1 MTRMSLHLAA
11 HGKAALSAL
20 FGVAAL
26 AASLAV
32 SGQAVAQGQPVRGGT
47 LSMILNPEP
56 PVLVTGVNSAS
67 PVAGISPKMFEG
79 LVTYAP
85 DFKMVPQLATSWE
98 QSADGK
104 TVTFKLRPNVKWHDG
119 KPFTSADVQ
128 YSFMEILKKVH
139 SRGKATFLY
148 LTAVDTPDPLTAI
161 LRFSEP
167 SPYAMRALA
176 GLESPMMPKHIYEGS
191 DPLKNPANVN
201 PIGTGP
207 FKFKEW
213 VRGNYIMLERNPDY
227 WDAGKPYLDALI
239 FRIIPDGSARAVAL
253 ESGAVQY
260 GSQYVVPL
268 NDVARLAKLPHLNVT
283 TAGYE
288 YNTSVNYMEFNL
300 RRPYLQD
307 RRVRQ
312 AIAHTINTDFLVK
325 NVWFGYAT
333 KATSPVTDKQKD
345 FHTANIPQYPYDLK
359 KAEALL
365 DAAGY
370 KKGADGIRFKLTIDW
385 SPSGE
390 MFRQTA
396 ELLRQGLS
404 RVGIAAE
411 IRNADSPTYLRRVW
425 TDNDFDI
432 NIYSASNIAD
442 PVIGIQRFYWSKS
455 IQKGVTY
462 SNGSGYN
469 NPEMDKI
476 LQAAQ
481 VENDPAKRRKLYED
495 MQRLIMT
502 DLPNMGLVYIQWFT
516 IHDKKVK
523 NLNTTGLGPYENF
536 ADVYMEK

>member
-1 MTRMSLHLAA
+1 MTSTALRLARP
-11 HGKAALSAL
+11 GKVLGAFLGL
-20 FGVAAL
+20 AAL
-26 AASLAV
+26 AAGLSAAT
-32 SGQAVAQGQPVRGGT
+32 SAFAQGQPVRGGT

-67 PVAGISPKMFEG
+67 PVAGVSPKMFEG

-176 GLESPMMPKHIYEGS
+176 GMESPMMPKHIYEGS
-191 DPLKNPANVN
+191 DPQKNPANVN

-260 GSQYVVPL
+260 GTQYIVPL

-288 YNTSVNYMEFNL
+288 YNTSVNYMEYNL

-345 FHTANIPQYPYDLK
+345 FHTSNIPQYPYDLK

-365 DAAGY
+365 DEAGY

-404 RVGIAAE
+404 RIGIAAE

-432 NIYSASNIAD
+432 NIFSASNIAD

-462 SNGSGYN
+462 SNGSGYD

-476 LQAAQ
+476 LMSAQ

-495 MQRLIMT
+495 MQRLVMT
-502 DLPNMGLVYIQWFT
+502 DLPNLGLVYMQWFT

>member
-1 MTRMSLHLAA
+1 MIRTISRLGA
-11 HGKAALSAL
+11 
-20 FGVAAL
+20 VATFVAGMA
-26 AASLAV
+26 AASAAFAPSVL
-32 SGQAVAQGQPVRGGT
+32 AQGQPVRGGT

-67 PVAGISPKMFEG
+67 PVAAVSPRMFEG
-79 LVTYAP
+79 LATYTP
-85 DFKMVPQLATSWE
+85 DFKMVPVLATSWE

-104 TVTFKLRPNVKWHDG
+104 TITFKLRPNVKWHDG

-128 YSFMEILKKVH
+128 FSFMEILKKVH
-139 SRGKATFLY
+139 SRGTATY
-148 LTAVDTPDPLTAI
+148 LHLSAVETPDPLTAVFK
-161 LRFSEP
+161 LDKP
-167 SPYAMRALA
+167 SPYIMRALA
-176 GLESPMMPKHIYEGS
+176 GVESPIMPKHIYEGS
-191 DPLKNPANVN
+191 DPLKNPANVK

-213 VRGNYIMLERNPDY
+213 ERGNYIMLERNPDY
-227 WDAGKPYLDALI
+227 WDAGKPYLDAI
-239 FRIIPDGSARAVAL
+239 VFRIIPDGGARAVAL

-260 GSQYVVPL
+260 GTQYVVPL
-268 NDVARLAKLPHLNVT
+268 NDVARLGKLPNLNVT

-288 YNTSVNYMEFNL
+288 YNTSVNYLEFNL
-300 RRPYLQD
+300 RKPYLQD

-325 NVWFGYAT
+325 NVWFGFAT

-345 FHTANIPQYPYDLK
+345 FHTANVPQYPYDLK
-359 KAEALL
+359 KAEQLL
-365 DAAGY
+365 DEAGY
-370 KKGADGIRFKLTIDW
+370 KKGADGIRFKVTIDW

-396 ELLRQGLS
+396 ELLRQGLQ

-469 NPEMDKI
+469 NPEMDK
-476 LQAAQ
+476 LLEDGQ
-481 VENDPAKRRKLYED
+481 VENDPAKRRKIYED
-495 MQRLIMT
+495 MQRLVMT

-523 NLNTTGLGPYENF
+523 NLNTTGLGPMESF

>member
-1 MTRMSLHLAA
+1 MTRMSLRLAFN
-11 HGKAALSAL
+11 GKAILSAL
-20 FGVAAL
+20 VL

-32 SGQAVAQGQPVRGGT
+32 SGQALAQGTPVRGGT

-67 PVAGISPKMFEG
+67 PVAAVSPRMFEG
-79 LVTYAP
+79 LVTYTP
-85 DFKMVPQLATSWE
+85 DFKMVPVLATSWD

-104 TVTFKLRPNVKWHDG
+104 TITFKLRPNVKWHDG

-128 YSFMEILKKVH
+128 FSFMEILKKVH
-139 SRGKATFLY
+139 SRGTATFLH
-148 LTAVDTPDPLTAI
+148 LVAVETPDPLTAVFK
-161 LRFSEP
+161 LDEP
-167 SPYAMRALA
+167 SPYIMRALA
-176 GLESPMMPKHIYEGS
+176 GVESPIMPKHIYEGS
-191 DPLKNPANVN
+191 DPLKNPANVK

-213 VRGNYIMLERNPDY
+213 ERGNYIMLERNPDY
-227 WDAGKPYLDALI
+227 WDAGKPYLDAII

-260 GSQYVVPL
+260 GTQYVVPL
-268 NDVARLAKLPHLNVT
+268 NDVARLAKLPNLNVT

-288 YNTSVNYMEFNL
+288 YNTSVNYLEFNL

-325 NVWFGYAT
+325 NVWFGFAT

-345 FHTANIPQYPYDLK
+345 FHTANVPQYPYDLK
-359 KAEALL
+359 KAEQLL
-365 DAAGY
+365 DEAGY
-370 KKGADGIRFKLTIDW
+370 KKGADGIRFKVTIDW

-390 MFRQTA
+390 MFKQTA
-396 ELLRQGLS
+396 ELLRQGLQ
-404 RVGIAAE
+404 RVGIQAE

-469 NPEMDKI
+469 NPVMDKI
-476 LQAAQ
+476 LESAQ
-481 VENDPAKRRKLYED
+481 IENDPAKRRKLYED
-495 MQRLIMT
+495 MQRLVMT

-523 NLNTTGLGPYENF
+523 NLNTTGLGPMESF